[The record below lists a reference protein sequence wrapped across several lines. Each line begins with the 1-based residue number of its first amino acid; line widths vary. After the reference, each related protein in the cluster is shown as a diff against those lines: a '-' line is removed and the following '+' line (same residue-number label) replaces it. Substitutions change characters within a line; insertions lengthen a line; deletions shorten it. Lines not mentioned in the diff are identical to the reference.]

1 MSVKKAAPSKK
12 KSETTSQEMSI
23 LKNIKVLAD
32 RVKKR
37 IQNFLTRRP
46 HRSFR
51 RTRRRDYVRRLQL
64 PGYIVF
70 TNLVFKTIWERRW
83 VFFGLALVYGL
94 LTALFVGLA
103 SQQTYEQISTSL
115 DASEGFTGD
124 AWSQLNK
131 AGLLLAAGVTGG
143 LNAAQSAS
151 SMGVQQVV
159 VTLLAL
165 LVTWLATVWL
175 LRAQL
180 AGQKPRLRDAL
191 YNSGSPVISTFFVSL
206 ALIIQALPIA
216 VAIIGLAAASASGL
230 FEGGVEAMVF
240 WIFALL
246 LTVLSLY
253 WMTSTF
259 IALIV
264 VTLPGMYP
272 MKALRTAGDLVIGRR
287 IRILLRFLWLAFTVA
302 VFWVAIMIPI
312 ILFDQWIKHLIPAI
326 SWLPI
331 VPICLLVMVSLTI
344 VWSASYVYLLYRK
357 VVDDDSAPA

>member
-1 MSVKKAAPSKK
+1 MPAKKAITLKK
-12 KSETTSQEMSI
+12 KSEKKSEKVSI
-23 LKNIKVLAD
+23 LKRIKVSVG
-32 RVKKR
+32 RIKKR
-37 IQNFLTRRP
+37 VQDFLARRP

-51 RTRRRDYVRRLQL
+51 RTRRRDYVRKLRL

-70 TNLVFKTIWERRW
+70 THFVFKTLWERKW
-83 VFFGLALVYGL
+83 LFFGLALVYGM

-103 SQQTYEQISTSL
+103 SQQTYEQISASL
-115 DASEGFTGD
+115 NTSEGFMEGG
-124 AWSQLNK
+124 WGQIGK

-143 LNAAQSAS
+143 LNAAQSANG
-151 SMGVQQVV
+151 MGIQQVV

-165 LVTWLATVWL
+165 LITWLATVWL

-206 ALIIQALPIA
+206 ALVIQALPIA
-216 VAIIGLAAASASGL
+216 VAIIGLVAASASGL

-287 IRILLRFLWLAFTVA
+287 IRILLRFLWLAFIV
-302 VFWVAIMIPI
+302 VVVWVAIMIPI
-312 ILFDQWIKHLIPAI
+312 ILLDQWLKQLIPAI

-331 VPICLLVMVSLTI
+331 VPLSLLLMVSLTI
-344 VWSASYVYLLYRK
+344 VWTAGYVYLLYRK